1 MAEIDIDMSEVREL
15 AADLRAVDSRLVRHV
30 KPILVRGALNIKNQ
44 LRSEMRKSTHFAPVA
59 RGISYDDTSTP
70 GEYSYEIGPEKGAP
84 GSLANIAYFGGGV
97 MSGGGTVPDP
107 RGALEV
113 EAPRTMQYL
122 ASKAIEL
129 MLG

>member
-15 AADLRAVDSRLVRHV
+15 AEDMRHVDSRLAPRL
-30 KPILVRGALNIKNQ
+30 KPILEKGALNIKTQ
-44 LRSEMRKSTHFAPVA
+44 LQAEMRKSTHFATVA
-59 RGISYDDTSTP
+59 RGISYEDTSTP

-84 GSLANIAYFGGGV
+84 GSLANIAYFGGG
-97 MSGGGTVPDP
+97 MMPGGGTVPDP
-107 RGALEV
+107 RGALEA